1 MSALPPLSV
10 LYRQHHRYAL
20 AVVSKILRDA
30 DEAEDVIQ
38 DVFVRLLSRP
48 CPFDGQSAYRTWLHR
63 ILVNASINAL
73 RSRSRRGRLNCPVWE
88 PENPAEV
95 AEAHE
100 HQAQFLHALGMLSP
114 QHQLVV
120 TLRDIRGYSYPRIAQ
135 LTGLPEG
142 TVKSAL
148 NRARTRLLG
157 LCQNWTA
164 ASP

>member
-1 MSALPPLSV
+1 MSALPPLSA
-10 LYRQHHRYAL
+10 LYQEHHRYAL
-20 AVVSKILRDA
+20 AVVSKILRDV
-30 DEAEDVIQ
+30 DEAEDVIH

-48 CPFDGQSAYRTWLHR
+48 GPFDGQSAYRTWLHR

-73 RSRSRRGRLNCPVWE
+73 RGRSRRGRLECAVWE

-95 AEAHE
+95 AETHE
-100 HQAQFLHALGMLSP
+100 HHAQFLRALGVLSP

-157 LCQNWTA
+157 LCRESKATT
-164 ASP
+164 P